1 MYTDIAS
8 SSLRELDAVALTTNV
23 MVFLGRDTGMMQKLG
38 EGSRG
43 EVKAGVLV
51 FMALLI
57 GIAGTSIGLIRAVQA
72 EREIRKKAEDARQIS
87 DFLVSLFE
95 VPDPSEERGNTIT
108 ARDILD
114 RGAEKIE
121 RELPDQPL
129 MRAQMMQTL
138 GRVYSSLGLYQQ
150 AQPLLEKALTI
161 LKNGGDESRL
171 EMADGLLELS
181 FVYST
186 QRQYTEALLLSREAL
201 SIGEESL
208 GADHLDVTPALEQL
222 GTLLRDTGDYA
233 QAQKHFERSLAIREN
248 ALGPEHIELA
258 RTLTELGRLHNMTG
272 EYEEAVRLYERA
284 LLIGEKEL
292 GADHPQVAQSLSELS
307 LLKRRTGEH
316 EELEEA
322 PKPPE
327 PSSPTPEKV
336 VEVDSPIVPSERSPL
351 LIEPEPTDQPGSPG
365 IETVKFTVQ
374 IAAFRTRLQA
384 EELLAILQRAGY
396 VADIFESD
404 RTESTTYFR
413 VRVGQFPTQ
422 EEARE
427 LGSNLRRRFPRQVRD
442 FWIIP
447 YEQ

>member
-1 MYTDIAS
+1 
-8 SSLRELDAVALTTNV
+8 
-23 MVFLGRDTGMMQKLG
+23 MVQKRG

-43 EVKAGVLV
+43 EVKPGVLV
-51 FMALLI
+51 VIAFLI
-57 GIAGTSIGLIRAVQA
+57 GIVGTSIGLIRAVQA
-72 EREIRKKAEDARQIS
+72 EREIRQKVEDARQIS

-108 ARDILD
+108 AREILD
-114 RGAEKIE
+114 RGAETIE
-121 RELPDQPL
+121 QELPYQPL
-129 MRAQMMQTL
+129 VRAQMMQTL

-161 LKNGGDESRL
+161 MKNSGDESRL

-186 QRQYTEALLLSREAL
+186 QRQYSEALLLNREAL
-201 SIGEESL
+201 SIREETL
-208 GADHLDVTPALEQL
+208 GIDHLEVTPALEGL

-233 QAQKHFERSLAIREN
+233 QARQHFERSLAIREN

-284 LLIGEKEL
+284 LLIGKKEL

-307 LLKRRTGEH
+307 LLKRRTGDH
-316 EELEEA
+316 EELEEH
-322 PKPPE
+322 PEPPE
-327 PSSPTPEKV
+327 PSLPTPEKMV
-336 VEVDSPIVPSERSPL
+336 DVDSPVVPAQRSPL
-351 LIEPEPTDQPGSPG
+351 PIEPVQTEQPGSPG
-365 IETVKFTVQ
+365 IGTVEFTVQ

-384 EELLAILQRAGY
+384 EELLAVLQGGGY
-396 VADIFESD
+396 VAYIFEPD
-404 RTESTTYFR
+404 RTESASYFR

>member
-1 MYTDIAS
+1 
-8 SSLRELDAVALTTNV
+8 
-23 MVFLGRDTGMMQKLG
+23 MVQKLG

-51 FMALLI
+51 VIALLI

-72 EREIRKKAEDARQIS
+72 EREIRRKVEDARQIS
-87 DFLVSLFE
+87 EFLVSLFE
-95 VPDPSEERGNTIT
+95 VPGPSEERGNTIT
-108 ARDILD
+108 AREILD

-121 RELPDQPL
+121 RELLDQPL
-129 MRAQMMQTL
+129 MRAQLMQTL

-161 LKNGGDESRL
+161 MKNAGDESRL
-171 EMADGLLELS
+171 DMAEGLLELS
-181 FVYST
+181 FVYGT

-201 SIGEESL
+201 SIREEAL
-208 GADHLDVTPALEQL
+208 GADHLEVTPALERL

-233 QAQKHFERSLAIREN
+233 QARKHFERSLAIREN

-307 LLKRRTGEH
+307 LLKRRTGDP
-316 EELEEA
+316 EELEVTPE
-322 PKPPE
+322 PPE
-327 PSSPTPEKV
+327 PSLPTPEKV
-336 VEVDSPIVPSERSPL
+336 MEVDSPIVPAQRSPL
-351 LIEPEPTDQPGSPG
+351 PIEPVPTDQPGSPR
-365 IETVKFTVQ
+365 IETVEFTVQ

-384 EELLAILQRAGY
+384 EELLAVLQNEGY
-396 VADIFESD
+396 VADIFEPD
-404 RTESTTYFR
+404 RTESASYFR
-413 VRVGQFPTQ
+413 VRVGQFPTR

-447 YEQ
+447 YEP

>member
-1 MYTDIAS
+1 
-8 SSLRELDAVALTTNV
+8 
-23 MVFLGRDTGMMQKLG
+23 MVQKFG

-43 EVKAGVLV
+43 EVKAEILV
-51 FMALLI
+51 VMALFI

-72 EREIRKKAEDARQIS
+72 EREIRQKVEEARQIS

-95 VPDPSEERGNTIT
+95 VPDSSEERGNTIT
-108 ARDILD
+108 AREILD
-114 RGAEKIE
+114 RGTEKIE

-161 LKNGGDESRL
+161 MKSVGDESRL

-181 FVYST
+181 FVYGT
-186 QRQYTEALLLSREAL
+186 QRQFTEALLLSREAL
-201 SIGEESL
+201 SIREEAL
-208 GADHLDVTPALEQL
+208 GADHVEVTPALERL

-233 QAQKHFERSLAIREN
+233 QARKHFERSLAIREN
-248 ALGPEHIELA
+248 ALGAEHIELA
-258 RTLTELGRLHNMTG
+258 RTLTELGRLHNMIG

-316 EELEEA
+316 EELEE
-322 PKPPE
+322 PRQPPE
-327 PSSPTPEKV
+327 PPEPLLPTPEKV
-336 VEVDSPIVPSERSPL
+336 MDADSPIVPVEPSPL
-351 LIEPEPTDQPGSPG
+351 PIGPVPTDQPGSPG
-365 IETVKFTVQ
+365 IETVEFTVQ

-384 EELLAILQRAGY
+384 EELLAVLQNEGY
-396 VADIFESD
+396 VAYILEPD
-404 RTESTTYFR
+404 RTESASYFR
-413 VRVGQFPTQ
+413 VRVGQFPTR

-447 YEQ
+447 YEP

>member
-1 MYTDIAS
+1 
-8 SSLRELDAVALTTNV
+8 
-23 MVFLGRDTGMMQKLG
+23 MVEKFG

-51 FMALLI
+51 VLALFI
-57 GIAGTSIGLIRAVQA
+57 GIAGTSIGLIRAVLS
-72 EREIRKKAEDARQIS
+72 EREIRQKVENARQIS

-108 ARDILD
+108 AREILD
-114 RGAEKIE
+114 RGAETIE

-161 LKNGGDESRL
+161 MKNAGDESRF
-171 EMADGLLELS
+171 EMADGFLELS
-181 FVYST
+181 FVYGT

-201 SIGEESL
+201 SIREEAL
-208 GADHLDVTPALEQL
+208 GADHVEVTPALERL

-233 QAQKHFERSLAIREN
+233 QARKHFERSLAIREN

-292 GADHPQVAQSLSELS
+292 GADHPQLAQSLSELS

-316 EELEEA
+316 EELEE
-322 PKPPE
+322 PREPPE
-327 PSSPTPEKV
+327 SPEPLLPTPEKV
-336 VEVDSPIVPSERSPL
+336 MDIDSPIVPVERSPL
-351 LIEPEPTDQPGSPG
+351 PIEPVPTDQPGFPG
-365 IETVKFTVQ
+365 SETVEFTVQ

-384 EELLAILQRAGY
+384 EELLAVLQNEGY
-396 VADIFESD
+396 VAYIFEPH
-404 RTESTTYFR
+404 RTESASYFR
-413 VRVGQFPTQ
+413 VRVGQSPTR

-427 LGSNLRRRFPRQVRD
+427 LGSNLRRRFRRLVRD

>member
-1 MYTDIAS
+1 MKPLKVYPQGQ
-8 SSLRELDAVALTTNV
+8 
-23 MVFLGRDTGMMQKLG
+23 MVQKLG

-51 FMALLI
+51 VMALFI

-72 EREIRKKAEDARQIS
+72 EREIRQKAEEARQIS

-95 VPDPSEERGNTIT
+95 VPDSSEERGNTIT
-108 ARDILD
+108 AREILD

-161 LKNGGDESRL
+161 MKSAGDEGRL

-181 FVYST
+181 FVYGT

-201 SIGEESL
+201 SIREEAL
-208 GADHLDVTPALEQL
+208 GADHVEVTPALERL
-222 GTLLRDTGDYA
+222 GILLRDTGDYA
-233 QAQKHFERSLAIREN
+233 QARKHFERSLAIREN

-284 LLIGEKEL
+284 LRIGEKEL

-316 EELEEA
+316 EDLEE
-322 PKPPE
+322 PREPPE
-327 PSSPTPEKV
+327 PLLPTPEKV
-336 VEVDSPIVPSERSPL
+336 MDVDSPIVPVEPSPL
-351 LIEPEPTDQPGSPG
+351 PIEPVPTDQPGSPG
-365 IETVKFTVQ
+365 IETVEFTVQ

-384 EELLAILQRAGY
+384 EELLAVLQNEGY
-396 VADIFESD
+396 VAYIFEPD
-404 RTESTTYFR
+404 RTESASYFR
-413 VRVGQFPTQ
+413 VRVGQFPTR

-427 LGSNLRRRFPRQVRD
+427 LGLNLRRRFPRQVRD
-442 FWIIP
+442 VWIIP

>member
-1 MYTDIAS
+1 
-8 SSLRELDAVALTTNV
+8 
-23 MVFLGRDTGMMQKLG
+23 MVEKLG

-51 FMALLI
+51 VMALFI

-72 EREIRKKAEDARQIS
+72 EREIRQKVEEARQIS

-95 VPDPSEERGNTIT
+95 VPDSSEERGNTIT
-108 ARDILD
+108 AREILD
-114 RGAEKIE
+114 RGTEKIE

-161 LKNGGDESRL
+161 MKNAGDESRL

-181 FVYST
+181 FVYGT

-201 SIGEESL
+201 SIREEAL
-208 GADHLDVTPALEQL
+208 GADHVEVTPALERL

-233 QAQKHFERSLAIREN
+233 QARKHFERSLAIREN

-292 GADHPQVAQSLSELS
+292 GADHPQLAQSLSELS

-316 EELEEA
+316 EELEE
-322 PKPPE
+322 PREPPE
-327 PSSPTPEKV
+327 SPEPLLPTPEKV
-336 VEVDSPIVPSERSPL
+336 MDIDSPIVPVERSPL
-351 LIEPEPTDQPGSPG
+351 PIEPVPTDQPGFPG
-365 IETVKFTVQ
+365 SETVEFTVQ

-384 EELLAILQRAGY
+384 EELLAVLQPEGY
-396 VADIFESD
+396 VAYIFEPD
-404 RTESTTYFR
+404 KTESASYFR
-413 VRVGQFPTQ
+413 VRVGQFPTRV
-422 EEARE
+422 EARE
-427 LGSNLRRRFPRQVRD
+427 LGSNLRRRFPRLVRE